1 MIDHLFI
8 AFFRPQLN
16 VDLIYY
22 TVRRT
27 RFFVRSNVTQ
37 LGAFA
42 LVTGCYNCSSMND
55 HMNVQ
60 NVRDVRCNMDIDF
73 EAVSELRI

>member
-16 VDLIYY
+16 VDLICY
-22 TVRRT
+22 RCT

-42 LVTGCYNCSSMND
+42 LVTGCYNCSRMND
-55 HMNVQ
+55 CMNIQ
-60 NVRDVRCNMDIDF
+60 NVRDVKCNMGIDF
-73 EAVSELRI
+73 EAVLELKTFR

>member
-16 VDLIYY
+16 IDPICY
-22 TVRRT
+22 RRT

-55 HMNVQ
+55 HMNIQ

-73 EAVSELRI
+73 DAVLELRI

>member
-1 MIDHLFI
+1 MIDHLFT

-16 VDLIYY
+16 VDLICY
-22 TVRRT
+22 TVRRK
-27 RFFVRSNVTQ
+27 RFSVRSNAKQ
-37 LGAFA
+37 LGASA

-73 EAVSELRI
+73 EAVSEFRI

>member
-55 HMNVQ
+55 HMNVEK
-60 NVRDVRCNMDIDF
+60 C
-73 EAVSELRI
+73 A